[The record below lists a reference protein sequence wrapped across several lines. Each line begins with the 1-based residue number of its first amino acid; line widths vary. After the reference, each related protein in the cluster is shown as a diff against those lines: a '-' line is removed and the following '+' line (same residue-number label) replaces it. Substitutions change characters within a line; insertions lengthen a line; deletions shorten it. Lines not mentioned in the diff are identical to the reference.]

1 MFYWSGF
8 LSSVFLKL
16 SGSLLYSLSSFICW
30 RVSDISWRSPIY
42 SFLLFPSRQPSIVP
56 KLQASF
62 CWAFDGEI
70 PRFATLVWSFLFVL
84 YFSLLLGAPIAMSW
98 SLFLTIERFPRVTQQ
113 ISRKKC
119 LGMISIIASKWRY
132 METICGYYR
141 CFRDFLFRIIRQ
153 RFTPPLLS
161 IHVSTRQTQITD
173 ICYPFPISIESETC
187 MANCKPQ
194 IHK

>member
-1 MFYWSGF
+1 M
-8 LSSVFLKL
+8 
-16 SGSLLYSLSSFICW
+16 
-30 RVSDISWRSPIY
+30 
-42 SFLLFPSRQPSIVP
+42 P
-56 KLQASF
+56 KLRASF

-98 SLFLTIERFPRVTQQ
+98 SQFLTIERFPRVTQQ

-119 LGMISIIASKWRY
+119 LGMISIIAPKWRY

-153 RFTPPLLS
+153 RFTPPLPFYRYTYQLGRLKSRIFVIHFRYLS
-161 IHVSTRQTQITD
+161 RARPVWRIVNHK
-173 ICYPFPISIESETC
+173 YIS
-187 MANCKPQ
+187 NW
-194 IHK
+194 